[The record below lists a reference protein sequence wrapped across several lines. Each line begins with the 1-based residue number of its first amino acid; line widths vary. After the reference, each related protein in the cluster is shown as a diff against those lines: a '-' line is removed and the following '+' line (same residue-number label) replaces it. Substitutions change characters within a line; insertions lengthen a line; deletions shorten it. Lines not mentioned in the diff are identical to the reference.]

1 LRRQEHRF
9 AALRVIVAAL
19 SKEKSGAAGWI
30 AIALLVLAEYGL
42 FRQFALRE
50 VVWAYPTKFDQAA
63 ALRRSYETFE
73 KVRTDGLLAGIRDR
87 LSQPAPTGV
96 LMPIEAAVLYLVI
109 GPSRLSALT
118 VNFLHFALFQVV
130 LLYTLR
136 WWSGRWA
143 PGWLGLGLLLS
154 ASAPFAAAGGLMDFR
169 MDTLA
174 LCLWGVFMCAVIRS
188 GVFAQR
194 AWSIASGAVAGVL
207 VVVRFLTLAYVAGV
221 LTVLFLFLLTRHARG
236 GVSREA
242 GATSTPGGVVAAG
255 LMMSAVALPAL
266 AGNME
271 TIRNYYGPGHFFGFE
286 RQIWLR
292 EQHLSTAWDNL
303 LYYPRSLA
311 LDQAGPLML
320 WMCAI
325 AVVVAAVVARMTKD
339 SPEDTPR
346 SDFVTTGVFVG
357 SCFLV
362 PLIVLTVDAVKSGVV
377 ASILVPPLLWIT
389 LVLVIRLTGA
399 VRGRRIPPLREK
411 ALAGLSALAT
421 LVGAWHQLDQM
432 RRPGPLAGQRRDI
445 SEVLSLYDTIGEH
458 SRRLGWSAPRVSMD
472 RIAEFLNPGL
482 VPAVVYERRGLL
494 LGYNGA
500 LGSRIFAI
508 TEQEALALAEGSDFV
523 VVTDDGPDLS
533 PFPFESSMRAIR
545 PSLRRLCDERFARLG
560 EFHFFG
566 REATLYARAP

>member
-1 LRRQEHRF
+1 MASRR
-9 AALRVIVAAL
+9 
-19 SKEKSGAAGWI
+19 GAAGCI
-30 AIALLVLAEYGL
+30 AIALLLLAEYGL

-50 VVWAYPTKFDQAA
+50 VVWAYPTNFDQSA

-73 KVRTDGLLAGIRDR
+73 KVRTDGLFAGIRDR

-96 LMPIEAAVLYLVI
+96 LMPIEAVVLYRFL

-194 AWSIASGAVAGVL
+194 GWSIAAGAVAGVL
-207 VVVRFLTLAYVAGV
+207 VLVRFLTLAYVAGV
-221 LTVLFLFLLTRHARG
+221 LTLLFFFLLTRRSRG
-236 GVSREA
+236 GPSREA
-242 GATSTPGGVVAAG
+242 AAGTSTPGGVVAAG
-255 LMMSAVALPAL
+255 LMMSVVALPAL

-271 TIRNYYGPGHFFGFE
+271 SIRNYYGPGHFFGVE

-292 EQHLSTAWDNL
+292 AQGLSTAGDKL

-311 LDQAGPLML
+311 YDHAGPLLL
-320 WMCAI
+320 WMCTA
-325 AVVVAAVVARMTKD
+325 AVVVAAVLARTPKE

-346 SDFVTTGVFVG
+346 SDVVTAEVFVG

-362 PLIVLTVDAVKSGVV
+362 PLTVLTVAAVKSPVV

-399 VRGRRIPPLREK
+399 LRGRRIPPLRER
-411 ALAGLSALAT
+411 ALAVLSALAV
-421 LVGAWHQLDQM
+421 LLGAWHQVDRL

-445 SEVLSLYDTIGEH
+445 SELLSLYDAIGEH

-508 TEQEALALAEGSDFV
+508 TEQDALALAEGSDFV

-545 PSLRRLCDERFARLG
+545 PSLRRLCDARFARLG
-560 EFHFFG
+560 DFHFFG
-566 REATLYARAP
+566 RQATLYARAP